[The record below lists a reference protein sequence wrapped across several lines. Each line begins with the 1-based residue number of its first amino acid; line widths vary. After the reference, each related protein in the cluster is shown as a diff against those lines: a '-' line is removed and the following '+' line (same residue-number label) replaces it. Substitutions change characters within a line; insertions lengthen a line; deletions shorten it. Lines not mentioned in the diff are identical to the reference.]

1 MRVTNPASRA
11 LGSLGSLGSW
21 LLAALAVWTAW
32 AGSAAWT
39 GARAQGTPPP
49 AFEPLAPPA
58 ASSSWVLSTEQRF
71 ADHDWQAIEQATA
84 RLARVTVGSFQG
96 VPLDGWWQQRPVR
109 IHHRHY
115 EALDERHGAV
125 VVVPGFTEGLTMYQ
139 EVIHDLVRNGWS
151 VHVHDHRGQG
161 FSTRLLAGDGDEGQR
176 GHVDRFD
183 HLVDDLQQFIDL
195 VRTRRAGNPRPLV
208 ILAHSMG
215 GAVTS
220 LYLARLGTASPI
232 AAAALVTPMHEPAVA
247 QPSAGGSGRALRR
260 WCDDWAVQLP
270 FTLPGVSTR
279 RAQGEGFEAERQAFL
294 RQADPS
300 DNDMSHSVARLKRR
314 WNDRLATCEG
324 PHCGHGDARVA
335 GPTLRWVAQACAASR
350 EARGPAA
357 GRIARPVL
365 LLQGGQDTVVV
376 PQAQQVFCAQVNSLA
391 AAPGRC
397 TGWRL
402 AEARHALL
410 VERDDLRQPA
420 LAVVLDFFAGQGA
433 ASSSSRAGV
442 TPPEAAAV
450 AAAPGAVPLAR
461 HAR

>member
-1 MRVTNPASRA
+1 
-11 LGSLGSLGSW
+11 
-21 LLAALAVWTAW
+21 
-32 AGSAAWT
+32 
-39 GARAQGTPPP
+39 
-49 AFEPLAPPA
+49 
-58 ASSSWVLSTEQRF
+58 
-71 ADHDWQAIEQATA
+71 
-84 RLARVTVGSFQG
+84 
-96 VPLDGWWQQRPVR
+96 
-109 IHHRHY
+109 
-115 EALDERHGAV
+115 
-125 VVVPGFTEGLTMYQ
+125 VVVPGFTEGLTIYQ

-151 VHVHDHRGQG
+151 VHIHDHRGQG
-161 FSTRLLAGDGDEGQR
+161 FSTRLLTGAGDQGER

-195 VRTRRAGNPRPLV
+195 VRARRAGNPRPLV

-220 LYLARLGTASPI
+220 LYLARMGAASPV

-247 QPSAGGSGRALRR
+247 QPSDGGSGRALRR

-270 FTLPGVSTR
+270 FTLPGLSER
-279 RAQGEGFEAERQAFL
+279 RVQGEGFEAERVAFL
-294 RQADPS
+294 RQADPA
-300 DNDMSHSVARLKRR
+300 DNDMSHSIARLKRR

-376 PQAQQVFCAQVNSLA
+376 PEAQQVFCARVNTLA

-397 TGWRL
+397 TGRRL

-420 LAVVLDFFAGQGA
+420 LAAVLDFLAQGA
-433 ASSSSRAGV
+433 ASSTSRAGV
-442 TPPEAAAV
+442 APPVAAAV
-450 AAAPGAVPLAR
+450 AAAGPDAGARAR
-461 HAR
+461 QAR